1 MMSDPERAGDD
12 ELLAIPRLAE
22 RVGVTPRVLRYW
34 EEQGL
39 ISPTREHGKLRYS
52 PRDVAIAA
60 LIRRLLAAGAGV
72 EGVRML
78 KRLAER
84 DIRRSSAAGD
94 QVALIEDALRILY
107 QRKAFREET
116 GMDEEHYP
124 EGKPPPPPR
133 HGGPPR
139 GPGGPGGPRPRKG
152 EARSLSKGPSGIVKM
167 LMAHVLLQPDI
178 PAKRH
183 WRSTGHSSRLDAL
196 GFSFDVGSTAEP
208 SGEVYDDEPRCP
220 LCACQEHK
228 PRLSAA
234 GDHSA
239 PAAVW
244 PGSGETGRRPQPEL
258 PGPSWCWPC
267 AAARRRPKPLCPGTL
282 LASVTRQSDAS
293 GARA

>member
-1 MMSDPERAGDD
+1 MMMSDPGRAGDD

-78 KRLAER
+78 KRIAER

-94 QVALIEDALRILY
+94 ETALTEDALRILY

-124 EGKPPPPPR
+124 EGKPPPR

-152 EARSLSKGPSGIVKM
+152 EAMSLSNGPSRIVKM
-167 LMAHVLLQPDI
+167 VMTRSSPTQYSRKAPLAEHRPFLQARCAWILL
-178 PAKRH
+178 RH
-183 WRSTGHSSRLDAL
+183 
-196 GFSFDVGSTAEP
+196 
-208 SGEVYDDEPRCP
+208 
-220 LCACQEHK
+220 
-228 PRLSAA
+228 
-234 GDHSA
+234 
-239 PAAVW
+239 
-244 PGSGETGRRPQPEL
+244 
-258 PGPSWCWPC
+258 
-267 AAARRRPKPLCPGTL
+267 
-282 LASVTRQSDAS
+282 RQH
-293 GARA
+293 G